1 MIPEVLDFRITS
13 ACNMNCSFCFG
24 TKVNQ
29 QFDYEKL
36 LSFFRFLKKMGLKY
50 VVITGGEPTLSND
63 FPTVLLMLKKLGYN
77 IALSTNGTFWGKE
90 KIQKIV
96 LDNCDW
102 IALPV
107 ESTVEE
113 EHNSMRKFSS
123 GHQKLILS
131 ILPQIRQKAPNIKIK
146 IGTVVSQDNISNVA
160 GILSMLP
167 IEPDSWKLFQLS
179 RTSYNFEYYKK
190 YKIINDEFEKLI
202 QQIKV
207 RYRNFKTNIFY
218 SYEKERNGRYLFLE
232 PNGDLMVI
240 CNNEER
246 IIGNY
251 CDDSGQIISK
261 IEQFVDIDKANSNF
275 HNSFGKN

>member
-146 IGTVVSQDNISNVA
+146 IGTVVSKDNISNVA
-160 GILSMLP
+160 EILSMLP

-190 YKIINDEFEKLI
+190 YKIRNDELEKLI

-275 HNSFGKN
+275 HNSFGKK